1 MAAVFK
7 SVKEIDY
14 GKTTWID
21 TRFNLQ
27 DVQEGKRNYAK
38 SHVSGAIYWD
48 LEEALSDM
56 TKQEG
61 RHPLPD
67 KEKLTEL
74 FRKSGLNLNDN
85 IIVYDDGGSPFAARA
100 WWLLQYA
107 GFKQSFIALEGFE
120 ALKEASVPV
129 DDWVPKPVPS
139 AVTPQWDETIYASRQ
154 YVEQTVEGQ
163 TASHLLDA
171 RSAERYR
178 GEQEPIDPIA
188 GRIPGA
194 LNFDW
199 EQLKREDAYRL
210 DDVVR
215 SELNQVVTSDEE
227 VTVYCGSGVTAA
239 PLYAMLKHHGYDKVR
254 LYVGSYS
261 DWISMEGAEVERG
274 DSKNS

>member
-1 MAAVFK
+1 MAEVFK
-7 SVKEIDY
+7 SASEVDFE
-14 GKTTWID
+14 KTKWID

-27 DVQEGKRNYAK
+27 DEQEGKRKYAE
-38 SHVSGAIYWD
+38 SHVAGAIYWD
-48 LEEALSDM
+48 LEEDLSDM
-56 TKQEG
+56 TKREG
-61 RHPLPD
+61 RHPMPA
-67 KEKLTEL
+67 KEALTEL
-74 FRKSGLNLNDN
+74 FQKSGLSLEDS

-107 GFKQSFIALEGFE
+107 GFKQAFIALEGFE
-120 ALKEASVPV
+120 ALKEAGIPV
-129 DDWVPKPVPS
+129 DDRLPQPAPT
-139 AVTPQWDETIYASRQ
+139 AVSPQWDETIYASRQ

-171 RSAERYR
+171 RSAARYR

-199 EQLKREDAYRL
+199 EQLKQEAVYRL
-210 DDVVR
+210 DEAVK
-215 SELNQVVTSDEE
+215 SELNQVVAPLEE

-239 PLYAMLKHHGYDKVR
+239 PLYAMLKQHGYDKVR

-261 DWISMEGAEVERG
+261 DWISRDGNAVERG
-274 DSKNS
+274 